1 MLLLTEKRRIL
12 WLGPKAIPNKIASV
26 IGKDWEITRGN
37 PFILPP
43 RIDDEIDL
51 VLIFP
56 PSDEGVGTHW
66 LAELLDKVNRSKAVA
81 VIFLPKVSPFREMLA
96 HCSGQFVVIDPQ
108 ASTAEISARI
118 ETAAA
123 LQPIIRDLHDDLASR
138 CSHLSSKN
146 HETQDNIERELRL
159 AAQLQ
164 RAFLP
169 KKFPS
174 VGLVRFSALFRP
186 LGWVSGDIYDV
197 RRLDEENICFY
208 VADVVGHG
216 LPAALMTMFIKRA
229 LLTKRIEGNR
239 YEIISPAETLSALN
253 TDICQ
258 QSLKSHQ
265 FCTIFYGIINAKTLT
280 LRYARGGHPCPYL
293 LDRNSDRIEQ
303 ISSNGAIVGIFP
315 DETFEER
322 EIQLSAGQRVVVF
335 SDGAEELL
343 CSAHTMKTAK
353 TMREILNSVRQLPLN
368 EMMLQL
374 AMKIDTQRSSTI
386 HKEDDA
392 TILVMDI
399 SEGH

>member
-12 WLGPKAIPNKIASV
+12 WLGPRAIPGKIASV
-26 IGKDWEITRGN
+26 IGKDWEITRCD
-37 PFILPP
+37 PFIPPP
-43 RIDDEIDL
+43 RIDDDIDL
-51 VLIFP
+51 VLIYP
-56 PSDEGVGTHW
+56 PSDEQIGARW
-66 LAELLDKVNRSKAVA
+66 LAELIDKVNRSKAVA
-81 VIFLPKVSPFREMLA
+81 VIFLPKVSSFQEMLT
-96 HCSGQFVVIDPQ
+96 HRHGQFVVVDAQ
-108 ASTAEISARI
+108 ASANEISARI

-123 LQPIIRDLHDDLASR
+123 LQPIIRDLHDELASR
-138 CSHLSSKN
+138 CSHLSSKS

-315 DETFEER
+315 DETFEEKQ
-322 EIQLSAGQRVVVF
+322 IQLSVGQRVVVF
-335 SDGAEELL
+335 TDGAEELL
-343 CSAHTMKTAK
+343 CSTDTMKTRK
-353 TMREILNSVRQLPLN
+353 SMREILNSVRQMPLD

-374 AMKIDTQRSSTI
+374 AMKIDAQRSSTI
-386 HKEDDA
+386 HNEDDA